1 MFPTSNKF
9 SKSKIILHINN
20 NVSKFYSDFSKLC
33 FQVNKKCENTEKSH
47 HQFEKAK
54 TVAYKRNGFSNGRPL
69 STVEDS
75 TAGKFETKKNFRSYS
90 VHEKEINADFNDD
103 LQAAIVSHIHDSSS
117 WLILFLVL

>member
-1 MFPTSNKF
+1 MRPIRPIPNEV
-9 SKSKIILHINN
+9 L
-20 NVSKFYSDFSKLC
+20 SKFYRGAKATSLLDRIFY
-33 FQVNKKCENTEKSH
+33 KKYHKSH

-103 LQAAIVSHIHDSSS
+103 LQAAIVSHP
-117 WLILFLVL
+117 